1 MIQKVYFNIF
11 FGKIDLGAPRTP
23 QKLKF
28 FYIGNKTKKND
39 ISASQNHILSIES
52 WEGMLVEC
60 PGSKKSWLK
69 PKKWPNWAI
78 KWTSNTIY

>member
-1 MIQKVYFNIF
+1 MIQKGYFNMF
-11 FGKIDLGAPRTP
+11 FVKIDPGAPLKP
-23 QKLKF
+23 PKLKF

-69 PKKWPNWAI
+69 P
-78 KWTSNTIY
+78 

>member
-1 MIQKVYFNIF
+1 MIQKGYFNIF
-11 FGKIDLGAPRTP
+11 FFKIDPGAPP
-23 QKLKF
+23 KPPKIIF
-28 FYIGNKTKKND
+28 FYFDRRQMKND

-69 PKKWPNWAI
+69 P
-78 KWTSNTIY
+78 